1 MRFILVFFYAY
12 ILLFFPYAKI
22 IKLSKFLIS
31 ERERK
36 NMKHL
41 QDCVTLHN
49 GVQMPWLGLG
59 VYKVK
64 DGEEV
69 INAVR
74 TALEIGYRH
83 IDTAAYYQNEEGVG
97 KAVRE
102 SGIPREEIFITTKV
116 WNSDQGYETTLKA
129 FETSLKKLGLDYV
142 DLYLVH
148 WPVKGKYKETYKAL
162 EKLYK
167 DGQVRAIGVSNFH
180 IHHLEDLMADCE
192 IKPMVN
198 QVEYHPR
205 LTQKELHAFCKRHGI
220 QLEAWSPLMRG
231 EVLQEAALVEIGK
244 KYGKTPAQVILRW
257 DLQNEVVTIPKSVT
271 PQRIKE
277 NADIFDFELTA
288 EEMAAIDALNL
299 NKRIGPDPD
308 NFDF

>member
-1 MRFILVFFYAY
+1 L
-12 ILLFFPYAKI
+12 
-22 IKLSKFLIS
+22 
-31 ERERK
+31 ERGTL
-36 NMKHL
+36 MKSI
-41 QDCVTLHN
+41 QDCAILHN
-49 GVQMPWLGLG
+49 GVKMPWLGLG
-59 VYKVK
+59 VYKVQNG
-64 DGEEV
+64 DEV
-69 INAVR
+69 VSAVK
-74 TALEIGYRH
+74 TAIEMGYRH
-83 IDTAAYYQNEEGVG
+83 VDTAAFYENEEGVG
-97 KAVRE
+97 QAIKEAGV
-102 SGIPREEIFITTKV
+102 PREQLFITTKV

-129 FETSLKKLGLDYV
+129 FETSLKKLGLEYI

-167 DGQVRAIGVSNFH
+167 DGLVRAIGVSNFQ
-180 IHHLEDLMADCE
+180 IHHLQDLMAECE

-205 LTQKELHAFCKRHGI
+205 LIQKELHAFCKQHHI

-231 EVLQEAALVEIGK
+231 GLLEEPTLLEISN
-244 KYGKTPAQVILRW
+244 KYGKSSAQVILRW

-271 PQRIKE
+271 PHRIKE

-288 EEMAAIDALNL
+288 EEMEKIDALNM